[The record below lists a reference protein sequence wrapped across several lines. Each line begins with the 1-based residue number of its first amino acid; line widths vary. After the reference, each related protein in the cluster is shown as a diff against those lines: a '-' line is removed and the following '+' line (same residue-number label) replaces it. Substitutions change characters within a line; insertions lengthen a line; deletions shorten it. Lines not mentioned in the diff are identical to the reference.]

1 MGTLPKT
8 GLVFMSIAL
17 AFAAN
22 PDKGFR
28 PGAPDQY
35 AHQANDGVTI
45 GARRFDTMDATKPVF
60 GKKADLNRYGVLPVL
75 LVIQNDRKQSL
86 DLQNLEVKLEAADSH
101 SIIPLTASEVPFIAV
116 PVNQPTMG
124 PKSPLSRRH
133 KNPLNVPEITTLAFA
148 AKMLPAGDKASGFF
162 YFRAAS
168 EPGMRLYV
176 SGVYERPSG
185 KELLY
190 FEIPL

>member
-22 PDKGFR
+22 PDQGFR

-133 KNPLNVPEITTLAFA
+133 KNPLNVPEITPLAFA

>member
-1 MGTLPKT
+1 
-8 GLVFMSIAL
+8 MSIAL
-17 AFAAN
+17 AFAAK
-22 PDKGFR
+22 PEKDFH
-28 PGAPDQY
+28 PGPPDQY
-35 AHQANDGVTI
+35 HHQANNGVTI
-45 GARRFDTMDATKPVF
+45 GARYFDSLDATKPIF

-86 DLQNLEVKLEAADSH
+86 DLQNLEVKLEGADSH

-116 PVNQPTMG
+116 PVNQPTIG
-124 PKSPLSRRH
+124 RKSPLSRGH
-133 KNPLNVPEITTLAFA
+133 KNPLNVPEIVSRAFA
-148 AKMLPAGDKASGFF
+148 ARMLPAGDKASGFF

-168 EPGMRLYV
+168 EPGMHLYV
-176 SGVYERPSG
+176 SGIYERPSG

>member
-28 PGAPDQY
+28 AGAPDQY

>member
-17 AFAAN
+17 AFAAK
-22 PDKGFR
+22 PEKDFH
-28 PGAPDQY
+28 PGPPDQY
-35 AHQANDGVTI
+35 HHQANNGVTI
-45 GARRFDTMDATKPVF
+45 GARYFDNLDATKPIF

-86 DLQNLEVKLEAADSH
+86 DLQNLEVKLEGADSH

-116 PVNQPTMG
+116 PVNQPTIG
-124 PKSPLSRRH
+124 RKSPLSRGH
-133 KNPLNVPEITTLAFA
+133 KNPLNVPEIVSRAFA
-148 AKMLPAGDKASGFF
+148 ARMLPAGDKASGFF

-168 EPGMRLYV
+168 EPGMHLYV
-176 SGVYERPSG
+176 SGIYERPSG

>member
-28 PGAPDQY
+28 PGAPDLY

-162 YFRAAS
+162 YFRASS

>member
-17 AFAAN
+17 AFAAK
-22 PDKGFR
+22 PDKGFH
-28 PGAPDQY
+28 PGPPDQY
-35 AHQANDGVTI
+35 PHQAADGVTI
-45 GARRFDTMDATKPVF
+45 GARYFDTLDATEPIF

-75 LVIQNDRKQSL
+75 VVIQNNRKQSL

-101 SIIPLTASEVPFIAV
+101 SIISLTASEVPFIGA
-116 PVNQPTMG
+116 PVNQPTLG
-124 PKSPLSRRH
+124 RKSPLSRGH
-133 KNPLNVPEITTLAFA
+133 KNPLDIPEITTLAFA

-168 EPGMRLYV
+168 EPGMHLYV
-176 SGVYERPSG
+176 SGIYERPSG